1 MKRIEVEL
9 FSDAG
14 NNAIVRMP
22 GRAFPGIVV
31 QGDTLSTW
39 RQRLADIAA
48 ALRTDPADGETL
60 DELDYFVS
68 EMSELLGR
76 YEDLLAAHGLRRP
89 Y

>member
-1 MKRIEVEL
+1 MDRIEAEL
-9 FSDAG
+9 FSDGG
-14 NNAIVRMP
+14 NNAILRMP

-39 RQRLADIAA
+39 RQQLAA

-68 EMSELLGR
+68 ELSEVLGR
-76 YEDLLAAHGLRRP
+76 
-89 Y
+89 